1 MFWPMGVLERPLWQ
15 IFLRFLEVLIFGK
28 GGDWSGRKIRKK

>member
-1 MFWPMGVLERPLWQ
+1 MFWPIGALYEKPLWQ

-28 GGDWSGRKIRKK
+28 GGDWSGRIRKK